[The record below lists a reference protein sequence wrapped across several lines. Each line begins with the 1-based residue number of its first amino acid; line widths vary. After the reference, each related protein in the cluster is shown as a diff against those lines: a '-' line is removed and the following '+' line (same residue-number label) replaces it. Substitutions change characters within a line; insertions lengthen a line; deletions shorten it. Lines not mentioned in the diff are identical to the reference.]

1 MPGLKYHAPGIGF
14 PPPQDLVLSTPAD
27 NIKRMRIVDRVF
39 FLLAV
44 IAVAGCDQALET
56 GYTPKRLNAS
66 DSERRAFYAPQFSAE
81 SHPSEDQGAA
91 PDSFLNH

>member
-1 MPGLKYHAPGIGF
+1 
-14 PPPQDLVLSTPAD
+14 
-27 NIKRMRIVDRVF
+27 MRIANPAF
-39 FLLAV
+39 LLLAV
-44 IAVAGCDQALET
+44 LAITGCDSALET

-81 SHPSEDQGAA
+81 SHPSKDQGAA